1 MRSVRQILFSIAY
14 FVFCFVVF
22 SEVMDLVKF
31 DGSFLFLFCL
41 VLFCCCFLL
50 LFCFFFF
57 FFGGGGG
64 GEGGKFNST
73 DDLVEDINK
82 LVEHYF
88 RLNDRRRVAF
98 KKLDIITQNISL
110 KMYLQNK

>member
-31 DGSFLFLFCL
+31 DGSFCVFVLFSFILLLFLAFILFLFL
-41 VLFCCCFLL
+41 
-50 LFCFFFF
+50 

-64 GEGGKFNST
+64 GGAN
-73 DDLVEDINK
+73 L
-82 LVEHYF
+82 
-88 RLNDRRRVAF
+88 
-98 KKLDIITQNISL
+98 TQPMIWW
-110 KMYLQNK
+110 KI